1 MCKMPFFQT
10 APARKMKFK
19 TPPVNAKL
27 IAMLPSLVS
36 TGIIAYLVYRFRL
49 ESVTI
54 PLVLGVIAGG
64 LVDLDN
70 VLSGRL
76 KNTAVSLAAF
86 AVSSLA
92 VQAALGR
99 PGVFLAVMA
108 LLAFVFTMIGAVGLR
123 YRTISFGTLAV
134 AVYTTLTY
142 NPAHP
147 AAWYVNPLM
156 ILCGASLYNAVTL
169 LLHILLPHRPVQ
181 EAVAEAYSA
190 LGAYLD
196 AKAVFFDPDET
207 DGLEQRQIDLAMKNS
222 RVIDTFNLCRSALF
236 YRIRGQ
242 HRHPRTTRMLRYY
255 FAAQDIHERASSSH
269 IHYRAMAD
277 KLKNSD
283 LIFRFLR
290 LMELQ
295 AQACRDIADSLK
307 NGRVYEDDPRL
318 ARARKGLRQSVAH
331 YAELHRDAAELPQL
345 QRLAA
350 NLQSINYQLSHLES
364 GLTEEQGGDLRIA
377 HHDSAKLK
385 DAFKSIRRQLTP
397 EAPTFRHAVRMAI
410 LVLFCGLVVET
421 LQLNF
426 GYWILLTAVFV
437 CQPNHSATQSRLK
450 QRIAGT
456 LAGVLVGSLLPYFTQ
471 SLEAK
476 LMVLTAGVSLFFL
489 FRANKYSYSTFFIT
503 IQALI
508 GFSIAGFDIAQALP
522 MRMADTVVGCLL
534 AWAAVSYIWP
544 DWHYLQLGKTGAAAI
559 AADAGYLRGILDH
572 LKSGGGEDVAYRSA
586 RRLSH
591 ERAADLSSTLSDM
604 SGEPSKYGSR
614 LSDGFQLLKI
624 NYSLIGYISALGAYR
639 STIRRDD
646 EHQPF
651 LQQYFPAAYRLCDLL
666 EAVPE
671 LDKTDFQARLA
682 DVQAEL
688 EQLHPHDGREQNS
701 LLWQQLSAT
710 AALLEPA
717 HSALHG
723 PSATA
728 AAPGNDGGNPSGQAL
743 EHSPDTEGGRQ
754 TAPQE
759 TPKAE
764 PENH

>member
-1 MCKMPFFQT
+1 
-10 APARKMKFK
+10 MKFK

-99 PGVFLAVMA
+99 PGMFLTVMA

-222 RVIDTFNLCRSALF
+222 RVIHTFNLCRSALF

-269 IHYRAMAD
+269 IHYRETAD

-318 ARARKGLRQSVAH
+318 ARARKGLR
-331 YAELHRDAAELPQL
+331 
-345 QRLAA
+345 
-350 NLQSINYQLSHLES
+350 
-364 GLTEEQGGDLRIA
+364 
-377 HHDSAKLK
+377 
-385 DAFKSIRRQLTP
+385 
-397 EAPTFRHAVRMAI
+397 
-410 LVLFCGLVVET
+410 
-421 LQLNF
+421 
-426 GYWILLTAVFV
+426 
-437 CQPNHSATQSRLK
+437 
-450 QRIAGT
+450 
-456 LAGVLVGSLLPYFTQ
+456 
-471 SLEAK
+471 
-476 LMVLTAGVSLFFL
+476 
-489 FRANKYSYSTFFIT
+489 
-503 IQALI
+503 
-508 GFSIAGFDIAQALP
+508 
-522 MRMADTVVGCLL
+522 
-534 AWAAVSYIWP
+534 
-544 DWHYLQLGKTGAAAI
+544 
-559 AADAGYLRGILDH
+559 
-572 LKSGGGEDVAYRSA
+572 
-586 RRLSH
+586 
-591 ERAADLSSTLSDM
+591 
-604 SGEPSKYGSR
+604 
-614 LSDGFQLLKI
+614 
-624 NYSLIGYISALGAYR
+624 
-639 STIRRDD
+639 
-646 EHQPF
+646 
-651 LQQYFPAAYRLCDLL
+651 
-666 EAVPE
+666 
-671 LDKTDFQARLA
+671 
-682 DVQAEL
+682 
-688 EQLHPHDGREQNS
+688 
-701 LLWQQLSAT
+701 
-710 AALLEPA
+710 
-717 HSALHG
+717 
-723 PSATA
+723 
-728 AAPGNDGGNPSGQAL
+728 
-743 EHSPDTEGGRQ
+743 
-754 TAPQE
+754 
-759 TPKAE
+759 
-764 PENH
+764 

>member
-331 YAELHRDAAELPQL
+331 YAERHRDAAELPQL

-364 GLTEEQGGDLRIA
+364 GLTEEQSGDLRIA

-503 IQALI
+503 IQALT
-508 GFSIAGFDIAQALP
+508 SLSLAGLDVYHAMPI
-522 MRMADTVVGCLL
+522 RIIDTIVGSVI
-534 AWAAVSYIWP
+534 AWAAATYLWP
-544 DWHYLQLGKTGAAAI
+544 DWRYLTLSHTAAQTITANGRYL
-559 AADAGYLRGILDH
+559 DAILDQ
-572 LKSGGGEDVAYRSA
+572 LQNGSRDDVDYRLT
-586 RRLSH
+586 RRQAH
-591 ERAADLSSTLSDM
+591 ESTAALSSTLSDM
-604 SGEPSKYGSR
+604 SSNPKKYQDR
-614 LSDGFQLLKI
+614 LQDGFTLLKTS
-624 NYSLIGYISALGAYR
+624 YALTGHISALGAYR
-639 STIRRDD
+639 DQVHHDGSDTFA
-646 EHQPF
+646 P
-651 LQQYFPAAYRLCDLL
+651 Y
-666 EAVPE
+666 
-671 LDKTDFQARLA
+671 ARLTHHI
-682 DVQAEL
+682 AEL
-688 EQLHPHDGREQNS
+688 LKQMPQ
-701 LLWQQLSAT
+701 T
-710 AALLEPA
+710 EPA
-717 HSALHG
+717 TFDASIEAIRQEFADLEQTDKEQSQQNQILKHQLDLIIRQLAPCYQALHRQ
-723 PSATA
+723 S
-728 AAPGNDGGNPSGQAL
+728 
-743 EHSPDTEGGRQ
+743 DTQ
-754 TAPQE
+754 TA
-759 TPKAE
+759 
-764 PENH
+764 

>member
-1 MCKMPFFQT
+1 MCKMPFSQT

-49 ESVTI
+49 EPVTI

-222 RVIDTFNLCRSALF
+222 RVIHTFNLCRSALF

-456 LAGVLVGSLLPYFTQ
+456 LAGVLIGSLLP
-471 SLEAK
+471 
-476 LMVLTAGVSLFFL
+476 
-489 FRANKYSYSTFFIT
+489 
-503 IQALI
+503 
-508 GFSIAGFDIAQALP
+508 
-522 MRMADTVVGCLL
+522 
-534 AWAAVSYIWP
+534 
-544 DWHYLQLGKTGAAAI
+544 
-559 AADAGYLRGILDH
+559 
-572 LKSGGGEDVAYRSA
+572 
-586 RRLSH
+586 
-591 ERAADLSSTLSDM
+591 
-604 SGEPSKYGSR
+604 
-614 LSDGFQLLKI
+614 
-624 NYSLIGYISALGAYR
+624 
-639 STIRRDD
+639 
-646 EHQPF
+646 
-651 LQQYFPAAYRLCDLL
+651 
-666 EAVPE
+666 
-671 LDKTDFQARLA
+671 
-682 DVQAEL
+682 
-688 EQLHPHDGREQNS
+688 
-701 LLWQQLSAT
+701 
-710 AALLEPA
+710 
-717 HSALHG
+717 
-723 PSATA
+723 
-728 AAPGNDGGNPSGQAL
+728 
-743 EHSPDTEGGRQ
+743 
-754 TAPQE
+754 
-759 TPKAE
+759 
-764 PENH
+764 